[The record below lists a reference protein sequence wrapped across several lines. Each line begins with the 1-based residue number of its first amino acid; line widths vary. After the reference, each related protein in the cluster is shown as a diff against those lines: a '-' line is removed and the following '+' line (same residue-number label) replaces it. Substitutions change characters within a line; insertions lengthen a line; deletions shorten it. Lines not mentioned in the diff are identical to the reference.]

1 MNNTPPPFTPREA
14 AVQAASAPVENADAI
29 PSSASE
35 AVASEAPAAVET
47 ADAQP
52 PAAEA
57 PRDIVAGQPAVVA
70 GLDAATAQRIADLL
84 ADAEARGYLRGRNEK
99 IEATQHFT
107 PAADAEANPERM
119 PVYAH
124 RSIWD
129 SAG

>member
-14 AVQAASAPVENADAI
+14 AVQAAPAPVENADAI

-35 AVASEAPAAVET
+35 ALAAVET

-57 PRDIVAGQPAVVA
+57 PRDSVAGQSAVVA